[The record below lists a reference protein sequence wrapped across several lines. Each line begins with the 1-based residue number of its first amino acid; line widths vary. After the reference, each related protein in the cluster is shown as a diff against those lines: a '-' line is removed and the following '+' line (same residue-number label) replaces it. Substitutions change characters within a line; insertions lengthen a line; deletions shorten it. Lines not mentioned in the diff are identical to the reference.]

1 MMENEDQRQV
11 KKARTTITWTEPK
24 VVACLEYVKVHKC
37 HMGKGQTT
45 KYELAASVL
54 NATNSFFKES
64 SLTGA
69 NLKSKVDR
77 AMVNY
82 EGKFLNMEANKSG
95 FHGDR
100 DDESNYTSLE
110 LLAKSLFEDV
120 KRDDEAKMEAKNG
133 IDDLAKQKAGLEA
146 SVLGLSNRPMKG
158 AISRVDSVDGLPTG
172 SSKGSRSSSTNSAT
186 PIPVEDPMGSF
197 LDSFAKSKCQE
208 ASISRERWEEE
219 KRSSLIRE
227 EMAQRNMQMEERR
240 LKLAEDKLQY
250 DMLLLKSQMK

>member
-1 MMENEDQRQV
+1 MENEDQRQV
-11 KKARTTITWTEPK
+11 KKALTTIAWTDAK
-24 VVACLEYVKVHKC
+24 VVACLEYIKVHKC
-37 HMGKGQTT
+37 HVGKGLTT

-64 SLTGA
+64 TLTGA

-100 DDESNYTSLE
+100 DDKSNYTSLE

-120 KRDDEAKMEAKNG
+120 QKDEEAKVEAKNG

-146 SVLGLSNRPMKG
+146 SALGLSNRPNKG
-158 AISRVDSVDGLPTG
+158 AIRRVDSVDALPTG
-172 SSKGSRSSSTNSAT
+172 SSKGSRSSTNSAT
-186 PIPVEDPMGSF
+186 PIPIEDPMGSF

-208 ASISRERWEEE
+208 ASISREKWEEE
-219 KRSSLIRE
+219 KRSSLVRE
-227 EMAQRNMQMEERR
+227 EMAQRNMLMEERK

-250 DMLLLKSQMK
+250 DILLLKTQMK